1 MGPTTAMD
9 LNRAVTLALVELRA
23 GRPHTARELLN
34 TARAAAADNA
44 YVIAAWGLLSIH
56 ERLELA
62 IDQTIDTS
70 ACFYSPNETCQVPA
84 LGDIYEAHLG
94 RKRTGVFVEVGAYD
108 GRTCSNTD
116 FLPPLGWSG
125 LYIEPIPAYFE
136 QCVRWHGRYPTVR
149 FENAAAGSE
158 ATTIEMHVAG
168 VLSTANPTV
177 REEYL
182 RIAWA
187 APHFAKHQT
196 IRVAT
201 RRLDDILQSHQ
212 IAPTFDILVVDTE
225 GFEGDVFRGFSLE
238 TWLPK
243 LVVIELADTTSAM
256 GRIASITADEH
267 VIRDRFANA
276 GYAVAYADHANT
288 IFVRT

>member
-1 MGPTTAMD
+1 
-9 LNRAVTLALVELRA
+9 
-23 GRPHTARELLN
+23 
-34 TARAAAADNA
+34 
-44 YVIAAWGLLSIH
+44 
-56 ERLELA
+56 
-62 IDQTIDTS
+62 
-70 ACFYSPNETCQVPA
+70 
-84 LGDIYEAHLG
+84 
-94 RKRTGVFVEVGAYD
+94 
-108 GRTCSNTD
+108 
-116 FLPPLGWSG
+116 
-125 LYIEPIPAYFE
+125 
-136 QCVRWHGRYPTVR
+136 VR

-182 RIAWA
+182 NIAWA
-187 APHFAKHQT
+187 APHFAQHQT

-201 RRLDDILQSHQ
+201 RRLDDILQSNQ
-212 IAPTFDILVVDTE
+212 IAPAFDILVVDTE

-276 GYAVAYADHANT
+276 GYSVAYADHANT